1 MTGDARA
8 VSPWEAALGVSVDEL
23 HPRLRTYFAG
33 VSPGRV
39 GRGEGVFEVVGTPRR
54 WLWPALAVLG
64 LDGILFPVWQRAVP
78 FTVANRGDAGVVHA
92 RRTFAFRRGS
102 RTMVDA
108 TSFEGGRL
116 VDRLGR
122 HGLLAAS
129 FRAVI
134 VGGRL
139 ELTSTAV
146 RVAGVRMPRPLSPV
160 VRLIERYDDDL
171 DRQRVSVTL
180 DLPGLGRLYEYGGT
194 FDYRVVDDE
203 GATTEETG

>member
-1 MTGDARA
+1 MTDDSGP

-23 HPRLRTYFAG
+23 HPRLRTYFARIG
-33 VSPGRV
+33 PGRI
-39 GRGEGVFEVVGTPRR
+39 GRGEGVFDVVGTPRR
-54 WLWPALAVLG
+54 WLWPAFAVLG
-64 LDGILFPVWQRAVP
+64 LDGILFPVWRRSVP

-92 RRTFAFRRGS
+92 RRTFAFRRGP

-122 HGLLAAS
+122 HGLLEAS
-129 FRAVI
+129 FDADV

-139 ELTSTAV
+139 ELTSTTV
-146 RVAGVRMPRPLSPV
+146 RVAGVRMPRRLSPV
-160 VRLIERYDDDL
+160 VRLIERYDDAL

-180 DLPGLGRLYEYGGT
+180 DLPGLGRLYEYRGS
-194 FDYRVVDDE
+194 FVYRVVDDE

>member
-1 MTGDARA
+1 
-8 VSPWEAALGVSVDEL
+8 
-23 HPRLRTYFAG
+23 
-33 VSPGRV
+33 
-39 GRGEGVFEVVGTPRR
+39 
-54 WLWPALAVLG
+54 
-64 LDGILFPVWQRAVP
+64 
-78 FTVANRGDAGVVHA
+78 
-92 RRTFAFRRGS
+92 
-102 RTMVDA
+102 MVDA
-108 TSFEGGRL
+108 TSFESGRL

-129 FRAVI
+129 FRAEV
-134 VGGRL
+134 VDGRL

-146 RVAGVRMPRPLSPV
+146 HVAGVRMPRLLSPV